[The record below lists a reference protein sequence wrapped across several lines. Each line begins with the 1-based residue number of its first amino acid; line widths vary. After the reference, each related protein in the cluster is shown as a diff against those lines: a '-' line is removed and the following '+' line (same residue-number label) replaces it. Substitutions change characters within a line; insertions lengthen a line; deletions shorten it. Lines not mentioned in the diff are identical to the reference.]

1 MDSPLGPVIT
11 GIFMIDLEIKVGP
24 KFSRHMTKWKKYTVD
39 TIAYINP
46 KSVNCVLIEKYQHK
60 YLIYF

>member
-1 MDSPLGPVIT
+1 
-11 GIFMIDLEIKVGP
+11 MIDLEIKVGP
-24 KFSRHMTKWKKYTVD
+24 KFSIHMTKWKKYTAD

-46 KSVNCVLIEKYQHK
+46 KSVNCVLIEQYQHK